1 MMWTSCQKS
10 ESLLVI
16 KLLKQPL
23 VQFILI
29 GACIYAAYALFGAP
43 DNGTEGQTVYISKAR
58 IDSLSIAWEK
68 RWNRPP
74 TEDELVGLVRA
85 YLREDIL
92 YREAVAMGLDV
103 DDHIIRRRLAQKLE
117 FLTNDL
123 VQLKEPEEGQLEAF
137 FAENIEQFQSPD
149 LITFVQVFF
158 NPDKRG
164 DATLDDAAATL
175 QQLQAAGKPNPAT
188 LEAGDRL
195 LLNNYYANATEFDI
209 RRSMGSGFAEALMV
223 LEPGQW
229 HGPVLSGFG
238 THLVYVFE
246 FVQAPPP
253 ELADV
258 RAAVLVEW
266 QRVETE
272 QFNVDF
278 MESLK
283 ARYEI
288 VIQAP
293 EEFAESVLR
302 SDSDAIEVAL
312 PDGEPAA

>member
-1 MMWTSCQKS
+1 MS
-10 ESLLVI
+10 
-16 KLLKQPL
+16 KLFKEPL
-23 VQFILI
+23 VQFLLI
-29 GACIYAAYALFGAP
+29 GACIYAAYAMFGAP
-43 DNGTEGQTVYISKAR
+43 SQEESEQTVYISEAR

-92 YREAVAMGLDV
+92 HREAVAMGLDV

-123 VQLKEPEEGQLEAF
+123 VNLKEPAEGELEAF

-149 LITFVQVFF
+149 LISFVQVFF

-175 QQLQAAGKPNPAT
+175 QQLRAAGEPDPAT

-195 LLNNYYANATEFDI
+195 LLNSLYANATEFDI
-209 RRSMGSGFAEALMV
+209 RRSMGSGFAETVMA
-223 LEPGQW
+223 LEPDKW

-246 FVQAPPP
+246 FTQAPPP

-258 RAAVLVEW
+258 RDAVMTEW
-266 QRVETE
+266 QRIETE

-278 MESLK
+278 LESLK

-288 VIQAP
+288 VIEAP
-293 EEFAESVLR
+293 AEFSESVLR
-302 SDSDAIEVAL
+302 ADSDAVEVAI